1 MSCVAVCTSGK
12 SCRMS
17 VSSNVQGH
25 LPPGTLFVVATPIGN
40 LEDVSIR
47 AVRVLREVQ
56 VIACEDTRHT
66 RLLLQRYA
74 IATPL
79 VSYHE
84 HNERARTP
92 ELVRRLQAGESVA
105 LVSDAGTPLLSDPG
119 YTLIRQ
125 AISSEVPVVPVPG
138 PSAITAAL
146 SVAGLPTDRFVF
158 LGFLP
163 RKSAERRR
171 VLEAVQAIPWTL
183 VLFEAPTRVEA
194 TLKDLQ
200 VILGERPVALMRE
213 LTKRFEEVL
222 RGTPKE
228 VLAHAQGRRLR
239 GEVTVVV
246 GGGASPGATSVG
258 DPQEELKALLA
269 AGTPPTEAVRKVAK
283 AHGLPRRVVYDL
295 AVRLRAEHGRQ
306 RHP

>member
-1 MSCVAVCTSGK
+1 
-12 SCRMS
+12 MS
-17 VSSNVQGH
+17 VSSNVLGR
-25 LPPGTLFVVATPIGN
+25 LAPGTLFVVATPIGN
-40 LEDVSIR
+40 LDDLSFR
-47 AVRVLREVQ
+47 AIRVLREVK

-74 IATPL
+74 IATPM

-84 HNERARTP
+84 HNEKTRTP

-125 AISSEVPVVPVPG
+125 AIASGVPVVPVPG
-138 PSAITAAL
+138 PSAITTAL

-163 RKSAERRR
+163 RKSAERHR
-171 VLEAVQAIPWTL
+171 VLEALQTIPWTL

-200 VILGERPVALMRE
+200 AILGERPVALLRE
-213 LTKRFEEVL
+213 LTKRFEEVH
-222 RGTPKE
+222 RGTLRE
-228 VLAHAQGRRLR
+228 VLAQVQRRPLR

-246 GGGASPGATSVG
+246 GGAARPAARSAS
-258 DPQEELKALLA
+258 DPREELKTLLA
-269 AGTPPTEAVRKVAK
+269 AGTPPTEAVRQVAK
-283 AHGLPRRVVYDL
+283 AHGLPRRAVYDL
-295 AVRLRAEHGRQ
+295 AVGLRGEHARQ

>member
-1 MSCVAVCTSGK
+1 
-12 SCRMS
+12 MS
-17 VSSNVQGH
+17 VSSNAQGR
-25 LPPGTLFVVATPIGN
+25 LAPGTLFVVATPIGN
-40 LEDVSIR
+40 LEDLSFR
-47 AVRVLREVQ
+47 AVRVLGEVK

-84 HNERARTP
+84 HNERSRTP
-92 ELVRRLQAGESVA
+92 ELVRRLQAGESIA
-105 LVSDAGTPLLSDPG
+105 LVSDAGTPLVSDPG
-119 YTLIRQ
+119 FTLVRQ
-125 AISSEVPVVPVPG
+125 AIASGVPVVPVPG
-138 PSAITAAL
+138 SSAITAAL

-171 VLEAVQAIPWTL
+171 VLHAVQAIPWTL

-200 VILGERPVALMRE
+200 AILGERPIALMRE

-222 RGTPKE
+222 RGASRE
-228 VLAHAQGRRLR
+228 VLAQAQGRRLR

-246 GGGASPGATSVG
+246 GGGSSPAATSAG
-258 DPQEELKALLA
+258 DPREELKALLA

-283 AHGLPRRVVYDL
+283 AHGLPRRAVYDL
-295 AVRLRAEHGRQ
+295 AVRLRAEHARR

>member
-1 MSCVAVCTSGK
+1 
-12 SCRMS
+12 MS
-17 VSSNVQGH
+17 VSSHAQRR
-25 LPPGTLFVVATPIGN
+25 LAPGTLFIVATPIGN
-40 LEDVSIR
+40 LEDLSFR
-47 AVRVLREVQ
+47 AVRILGEVK

-84 HNERARTP
+84 HNERSRAP

-125 AISSEVPVVPVPG
+125 AIASGVPVVPVPG

-146 SVAGLPTDRFVF
+146 SAAGLPTDRFVF

-200 VILGERPVALMRE
+200 TVLGERPIALMRE

-228 VLAHAQGRRLR
+228 VLAQAQGRRLR
-239 GEVTVVV
+239 GEVTIVV
-246 GGGASPGATSVG
+246 GGGNSPAATSAG
-258 DPQEELKALLA
+258 DPQQELKALLA
-269 AGTPPTEAVRKVAK
+269 AGIPPTEAVRQVAK
-283 AHGLPRRVVYDL
+283 AHGLPRRTVYDL
-295 AVRLRAEHGRQ
+295 AVRLRAEHVRQ
-306 RHP
+306 HRT

>member
-1 MSCVAVCTSGK
+1 
-12 SCRMS
+12 MS
-17 VSSNVQGH
+17 VSSNAQGR
-25 LPPGTLFVVATPIGN
+25 LAPGALFVVATPIGN
-40 LEDVSIR
+40 LEDLSFR
-47 AVRVLREVQ
+47 AVRVLREVK

-66 RLLLQRYA
+66 RLLLQRHA
-74 IATPL
+74 IVTPL

-84 HNERARTP
+84 HNERSRAP
-92 ELVRRLQAGESVA
+92 ELVRRLRAGESVA

-119 YTLIRQ
+119 YTLIRE
-125 AISSEVPVVPVPG
+125 AISSGVPVVPIPG

-171 VLEAVQAIPWTL
+171 VLEAVQGIPWTL

-194 TLKDLQ
+194 TLTELQ
-200 VILGERPVALMRE
+200 AILGDRPIALMRE

-222 RGTPKE
+222 RGTPRE
-228 VLAHAQGRRLR
+228 VLAQAQGRRLR

-246 GGGASPGATSVG
+246 GGASPAATSAG
-258 DPQEELKALLA
+258 DPQKELKALLA
-269 AGTPPTEAVRKVAK
+269 AGTPPTEAVRLVAQ
-283 AHGLPRRVVYDL
+283 AHGIPRRAVYDL
-295 AVRLRAEHGRQ
+295 AVRLKTEHARR

>member
-1 MSCVAVCTSGK
+1 
-12 SCRMS
+12 
-17 VSSNVQGH
+17 VSSNAQGR

-40 LEDVSIR
+40 LEDMSFR
-47 AVRVLREVQ
+47 AVRVLGEVN

-66 RLLLQRYA
+66 RRLLQRYA

-84 HNERARTP
+84 HNERVRTP

-125 AISSEVPVVPVPG
+125 AIASGVPVVPVPG

-146 SVAGLPTDRFVF
+146 SAAGLPTDRFVF

-171 VLEAVQAIPWTL
+171 VLEAVHAIPWTL
-183 VLFEAPTRVEA
+183 VLFEAPTRVAA

-200 VILGERPVALMRE
+200 ATLGERPIALMRE
-213 LTKRFEEVL
+213 ITKRFEEVL
-222 RGTPKE
+222 RGTPQE
-228 VLAHAQGRRLR
+228 VLAQTQGRRLR

-246 GGGASPGATSVG
+246 GGGATPPAAPLG
-258 DPQEELKALLA
+258 DPQEELKTLLE
-269 AGTPPTEAVRKVAK
+269 AGIAPTEAVRQVAK
-283 AHGLPRRVVYDL
+283 AHGLPRRTLYDL
-295 AVRLRAEHGRQ
+295 AVRLRAEHARG

>member
-1 MSCVAVCTSGK
+1 
-12 SCRMS
+12 MS
-17 VSSNVQGH
+17 VSANAQGR
-25 LPPGTLFVVATPIGN
+25 LAPGTLFVVATPIGN
-40 LEDVSIR
+40 LEDLSLR
-47 AVRVLREVQ
+47 AVRVLREAK

-79 VSYHE
+79 LSYHE
-84 HNERARTP
+84 HNERTRTP

-119 YTLIRQ
+119 YTLIRE
-125 AISSEVPVVPVPG
+125 AIESGVPVVPIPG

-171 VLEAVQAIPWTL
+171 VLEAVHGIPWTL

-194 TLKDLQ
+194 TLKELEA
-200 VILGERPVALMRE
+200 ILGERPIALMRE

-222 RGTPKE
+222 RGTPRE
-228 VLAHAQGRRLR
+228 VLAQAQGRRLR

-246 GGGASPGATSVG
+246 GGGASPAAPSAG
-258 DPQEELKALLA
+258 DPQKELKALLA
-269 AGTPPTEAVRKVAK
+269 AGTPPTEAVRLVAK
-283 AHGLPRRVVYDL
+283 AHGIPRRAIYDL
-295 AVRLRAEHGRQ
+295 AVRLKTEHARP
-306 RHP
+306 RRP

>member
-1 MSCVAVCTSGK
+1 MSI
-12 SCRMS
+12 
-17 VSSNVQGH
+17 SSNALGR
-25 LPPGTLFVVATPIGN
+25 LAPGPLFVVATPIGN
-40 LEDVSIR
+40 LEDLSFR
-47 AVRVLREVQ
+47 AVRVLREVK

-66 RLLLQRYA
+66 RLLLQRHG

-84 HNERARTP
+84 HNERSRTT
-92 ELVRRLQAGESVA
+92 ELVRRLLLGESVA

-119 YTLIRQ
+119 YTLIRE
-125 AISSEVPVVPVPG
+125 AIASGVPVVPIPG

-146 SVAGLPTDRFVF
+146 SAAGLPTDRFVF

-183 VLFEAPTRVEA
+183 VLFEAPTRAEA

-200 VILGERPVALMRE
+200 AVLGERPIALMRE
-213 LTKRFEEVL
+213 LTKRFEEIL

-228 VLAHAQGRRLR
+228 VLAQAQGRRLR
-239 GEVTVVV
+239 GEVTIVV
-246 GGGASPGATSVG
+246 GGGSPAATSPG

-269 AGTPPTEAVRKVAK
+269 AGTLPTEAVRQVAK
-283 AHGLPRRVVYDL
+283 SHGLPRRVVYDL
-295 AVRLRAEHGRQ
+295 AVRLRAEHARG

>member
-1 MSCVAVCTSGK
+1 
-12 SCRMS
+12 
-17 VSSNVQGH
+17 
-25 LPPGTLFVVATPIGN
+25 
-40 LEDVSIR
+40 LEDLSFR
-47 AVRVLREVQ
+47 AVRVLGEVK

-66 RLLLQRYA
+66 RLLLQRHA
-74 IATPL
+74 IATSL

-84 HNERARTP
+84 HNEQARTP

-125 AISSEVPVVPVPG
+125 AIASGVPVVPVPG

-163 RKSAERRR
+163 RKSAERRK
-171 VLEAVQAIPWTL
+171 VLKALQAIPWTL

-200 VILGERPVALMRE
+200 AILGERPIALMRE

-222 RGTPKE
+222 RGTPRE
-228 VLAHAQGRRLR
+228 ILAQAQGRRLR
-239 GEVTVVV
+239 GEVTMVV
-246 GGGASPGATSVG
+246 GGGNSPAATSAG
-258 DPQEELKALLA
+258 DPQEELKTLLA
-269 AGTPPTEAVRKVAK
+269 AGTPPTEAVRQVAK
-283 AHGLPRRVVYDL
+283 AHGLPRRAVYDL
-295 AVRLRAEHGRQ
+295 AVRLRGEHARQ

>member
-1 MSCVAVCTSGK
+1 MSA
-12 SCRMS
+12 
-17 VSSNVQGH
+17 SSHEQGR
-25 LPPGTLFVVATPIGN
+25 LASGTLFVVATPIGN
-40 LEDVSIR
+40 LEDLSFR
-47 AVRVLREVQ
+47 AVRVLREVK

-119 YTLIRQ
+119 FTLIRE
-125 AISSEVPVVPVPG
+125 AIAAGVPVVPIPG
-138 PSAITAAL
+138 PSAITVAL
-146 SVAGLPTDRFVF
+146 SAAGLPTDRFVF

-163 RKSAERRR
+163 RRSAERRR
-171 VLEAVQAIPWTL
+171 VLEAVQTIPWTL

-200 VILGERPVALMRE
+200 AILGERPVAVLRE
-213 LTKRFEEVL
+213 LTKRFEEIL
-222 RGTPKE
+222 RGTLTE
-228 VLAHAQGRRLR
+228 VIAQAQGRRLR

-246 GGGASPGATSVG
+246 GGGDRPAATSAS
-258 DPQEELKALLA
+258 DPREELKALLA
-269 AGTPPTEAVRKVAK
+269 TGTPPTEAVRKVAK
-283 AHGLPRRVVYDL
+283 AHGLPRRAVYDL
-295 AVRLRAEHGRQ
+295 AVRLRGERARQ

>member
-1 MSCVAVCTSGK
+1 
-12 SCRMS
+12 
-17 VSSNVQGH
+17 VSSNAQGR

-40 LEDVSIR
+40 LEDMSFR
-47 AVRVLREVQ
+47 AVRVLGEVN

-66 RLLLQRYA
+66 RRLLQRYA

-84 HNERARTP
+84 HNERVRTP

-125 AISSEVPVVPVPG
+125 AIASGVPVVPVPG

-146 SVAGLPTDRFVF
+146 SAAGLPTDRFVF

-171 VLEAVQAIPWTL
+171 VLEAVHAIPWTL
-183 VLFEAPTRVEA
+183 VLFEAPTRVAA

-200 VILGERPVALMRE
+200 ATLGERPIALMRE
-213 LTKRFEEVL
+213 ITKRFEEVL
-222 RGTPKE
+222 RGTPQE
-228 VLAHAQGRRLR
+228 VLAQTQGRRWR

-246 GGGASPGATSVG
+246 GGGATPLAAPLG
-258 DPQEELKALLA
+258 DPQEELKTLLE
-269 AGTPPTEAVRKVAK
+269 AGIAPTEAVRQVAK
-283 AHGLPRRVVYDL
+283 AHGLPRRTLYDL
-295 AVRLRAEHGRQ
+295 AVRLRAEHARG

>member
-1 MSCVAVCTSGK
+1 
-12 SCRMS
+12 MS

-25 LPPGTLFVVATPIGN
+25 LAPGTLFVVATPIGN
-40 LEDVSIR
+40 LEDLSSR
-47 AVRVLREVQ
+47 AVRLLREVN

-66 RLLLQRYA
+66 RLLLHRHA

-84 HNERARTP
+84 HNEKTRTP

-119 YTLIRQ
+119 YTLVRQ
-125 AISSEVPVVPVPG
+125 AIASGVAVVPIPG

-163 RKSAERRR
+163 RKSAERRK
-171 VLEAVQAIPWTL
+171 VLETVQTIPWTL
-183 VLFEAPTRVEA
+183 VLFEAPPRVEA

-200 VILGERPVALMRE
+200 AILGERPIALLRE

-222 RGTPKE
+222 RGTPTE
-228 VLAHAQGRRLR
+228 VLAQVQRRPQR

-246 GGGASPGATSVG
+246 GGVDRPAVRSAG
-258 DPQEELKALLA
+258 DPREELKALLA
-269 AGTPPTEAVRKVAK
+269 AGTPPTEAVRQVAK
-283 AHGLPRRVVYDL
+283 AHALPRRAVYDL
-295 AVRLRAEHGRQ
+295 AVRMKGERSRQ

>member
-1 MSCVAVCTSGK
+1 MS
-12 SCRMS
+12 
-17 VSSNVQGH
+17 
-25 LPPGTLFVVATPIGN
+25 F
-40 LEDVSIR
+40 R
-47 AVRVLREVQ
+47 AVRVLGDVK

-74 IATPL
+74 IVTPL

-84 HNERARTP
+84 HNERVRTP

-125 AISSEVPVVPVPG
+125 AIASGVPVVPVPG
-138 PSAITAAL
+138 PSAITAVL
-146 SVAGLPTDRFVF
+146 SAAGLPTDRFVF

-171 VLEAVQAIPWTL
+171 VLEAVHAIPWTL
-183 VLFEAPTRVEA
+183 VLFEAPTRVAA

-200 VILGERPVALMRE
+200 AILGERPIALMRE
-213 LTKRFEEVL
+213 ITKRFEEVL

-228 VLAHAQGRRLR
+228 VLAQAQGRRLR
-239 GEVTVVV
+239 GEVTLVV
-246 GGGASPGATSVG
+246 GGDATPPAAPLG
-258 DPQEELKALLA
+258 DPQEELKTLLE
-269 AGTPPTEAVRKVAK
+269 AGIAPTVAVRQVAK
-283 AHGLPRRVVYDL
+283 AHGLPRRTVYDL
-295 AVRLRAEHGRQ
+295 AVRLRAEHARG

>member
-1 MSCVAVCTSGK
+1 
-12 SCRMS
+12 MS
-17 VSSNVQGH
+17 VSSNAQGR
-25 LPPGTLFVVATPIGN
+25 LAPGALFVVATPIGN
-40 LEDVSIR
+40 LEDLSFR
-47 AVRVLREVQ
+47 AVRVLREVK

-66 RLLLQRYA
+66 RLLLQRHA
-74 IATPL
+74 IVTPL

-84 HNERARTP
+84 HNERSRTP
-92 ELVRRLQAGESVA
+92 ELVRRLRAGESVA

-119 YTLIRQ
+119 YTLIRE
-125 AISSEVPVVPVPG
+125 AISSGVPVVPIPG

-171 VLEAVQAIPWTL
+171 VLEAVQGIPWTL

-194 TLKDLQ
+194 TLTELQ
-200 VILGERPVALMRE
+200 AILGDRPIALMRE

-222 RGTPKE
+222 RGTPRE
-228 VLAHAQGRRLR
+228 VLAQAQGRRLR

-246 GGGASPGATSVG
+246 GGASPAATSAG
-258 DPQEELKALLA
+258 DPQKELKALLA
-269 AGTPPTEAVRKVAK
+269 AGTPPTEAVRLVAQ
-283 AHGLPRRVVYDL
+283 AHGIPRRAVYDL
-295 AVRLRAEHGRQ
+295 AVRLKTEHARR

>member
-1 MSCVAVCTSGK
+1 
-12 SCRMS
+12 MS
-17 VSSNVQGH
+17 VSSNAQGH
-25 LPPGTLFVVATPIGN
+25 LAGGTLFVVATPIGN
-40 LEDVSIR
+40 LEDLSFR
-47 AVRVLREVQ
+47 AVRVLREVK

-84 HNERARTP
+84 HNESSRAP
-92 ELVRRLQAGESVA
+92 ELVRRLKAGESIA
-105 LVSDAGTPLLSDPG
+105 LVTDAGTPLLSDPG

-125 AISSEVPVVPVPG
+125 AIASGVPVVPVPG
-138 PSAITAAL
+138 SSAITAAL
-146 SVAGLPTDRFVF
+146 SVAGFPTDRFVF

-171 VLEAVQAIPWTL
+171 VLEAAQAIPWTL

-200 VILGERPVALMRE
+200 AILGERPIALMRE

-222 RGTPKE
+222 RGTPRE
-228 VLAHAQGRRLR
+228 VLAQAQGRQLR

-246 GGGASPGATSVG
+246 GGGPGPATTAAG
-258 DPQEELKALLA
+258 DPTEELKALLED
-269 AGTPPTEAVRKVAK
+269 GTPPTEAVRQVAK
-283 AHGLPRRVVYDL
+283 AHGLPRRVVYNL
-295 AVRLRAEHGRQ
+295 AVRLRGEHARR

>member
-1 MSCVAVCTSGK
+1 MSISAKALG
-12 SCRMS
+12 R
-17 VSSNVQGH
+17 
-25 LPPGTLFVVATPIGN
+25 LAPGPLFVVATPIGN
-40 LEDVSIR
+40 LEDLSFR
-47 AVRVLREVQ
+47 AVRVLREVK

-66 RLLLQRYA
+66 RLLLQRHG

-84 HNERARTP
+84 HNERSRTT
-92 ELVRRLQAGESVA
+92 ELVRRLLLGESVA

-119 YTLIRQ
+119 YTLIRE
-125 AISSEVPVVPVPG
+125 AIASGVPVVPIPG

-146 SVAGLPTDRFVF
+146 SAAGLPTDRFVF

-183 VLFEAPTRVEA
+183 VLFEAPTRAEA

-200 VILGERPVALMRE
+200 AVLGERPIALMRE
-213 LTKRFEEVL
+213 LTKRFEEIL

-228 VLAHAQGRRLR
+228 VLAQTQGRRLR
-239 GEVTVVV
+239 GEVTIVV
-246 GGGASPGATSVG
+246 GAGSPAATSAG
-258 DPQEELKALLA
+258 DPEEELKVLLA
-269 AGTPPTEAVRKVAK
+269 AGTLPTEAVRQVAK
-283 AHGLPRRVVYDL
+283 SHGLPRRVVYDL
-295 AVRLRAEHGRQ
+295 AVRLRAEHARQ
-306 RHP
+306 RRA

>member
-1 MSCVAVCTSGK
+1 MSI
-12 SCRMS
+12 
-17 VSSNVQGH
+17 SSNALGR
-25 LPPGTLFVVATPIGN
+25 LAPGPLFVVATPIGN
-40 LEDVSIR
+40 LEDLSFR
-47 AVRVLREVQ
+47 AVRVLREVK

-66 RLLLQRYA
+66 RLLLQRHG

-84 HNERARTP
+84 HNERSRTT
-92 ELVRRLQAGESVA
+92 ELVRRLLLGESVA

-119 YTLIRQ
+119 YTLIRE
-125 AISSEVPVVPVPG
+125 AIASGVPVVPIPG

-146 SVAGLPTDRFVF
+146 SAAGLPTDRFVF

-183 VLFEAPTRVEA
+183 VLFEAPTRAEA

-200 VILGERPVALMRE
+200 AVLGERPIALMRE
-213 LTKRFEEVL
+213 LTKRFEEIL

-228 VLAHAQGRRLR
+228 VLAQAQGRRLR
-239 GEVTVVV
+239 GEVTIVV
-246 GGGASPGATSVG
+246 GGGSPPATSPG

-269 AGTPPTEAVRKVAK
+269 AGTLPTEAVRQVAK
-283 AHGLPRRVVYDL
+283 SHGLPRRVVYDL
-295 AVRLRAEHGRQ
+295 AVRLRAEHARQ
-306 RHP
+306 RRA

>member
-1 MSCVAVCTSGK
+1 
-12 SCRMS
+12 MS
-17 VSSNVQGH
+17 VSSNAQGH
-25 LPPGTLFVVATPIGN
+25 LAPGTLFVVATPIGN
-40 LEDVSIR
+40 LEDLSFR
-47 AVRVLREVQ
+47 AVRVLGEVK

-66 RLLLQRYA
+66 RLLLHRYA

-84 HNERARTP
+84 HNERSRAP
-92 ELVRRLQAGESVA
+92 ELVRRLKVGESIA
-105 LVSDAGTPLLSDPG
+105 LVTDAGTPLLSDPG

-125 AISSEVPVVPVPG
+125 AIASGIPVVPVPG
-138 PSAITAAL
+138 SSAITAAL

-171 VLEAVQAIPWTL
+171 VLEAAQAIPWTL

-200 VILGERPVALMRE
+200 AILGERPIALMRE

-222 RGTPKE
+222 RGTPRE
-228 VLAHAQGRRLR
+228 VLAQAQGRQLR

-246 GGGASPGATSVG
+246 GGGPGPTTTTVG
-258 DPQEELKALLA
+258 DPTEELKALLED
-269 AGTPPTEAVRKVAK
+269 GTLPTEAVRQVAK

-295 AVRLRAEHGRQ
+295 AVRLRGEHARQ

>member
-1 MSCVAVCTSGK
+1 MSI
-12 SCRMS
+12 
-17 VSSNVQGH
+17 SSNALGRLV
-25 LPPGTLFVVATPIGN
+25 PGTLFVVATPIGN
-40 LEDVSIR
+40 LEDLSFR
-47 AVRVLREVQ
+47 AVRVLREVK

-66 RLLLQRYA
+66 RLLLQRHA

-84 HNERARTP
+84 HNERSRTT
-92 ELVRRLQAGESVA
+92 ELVRRLLLGESVA

-125 AISSEVPVVPVPG
+125 AIASGVPVVPIPG

-146 SVAGLPTDRFVF
+146 SAAGLPTDRFVF

-183 VLFEAPTRVEA
+183 VLFEAPTRAEA

-200 VILGERPVALMRE
+200 AVLGERPIALMRE
-213 LTKRFEEVL
+213 LTKRYEEIL

-228 VLAHAQGRRLR
+228 VLAQAQGRRLR
-239 GEVTVVV
+239 GEVTIVV
-246 GGGASPGATSVG
+246 GGGSPAATSAG

-269 AGTPPTEAVRKVAK
+269 AGTLPTEAVRQVAK
-283 AHGLPRRVVYDL
+283 SHGLPRRVVYDL
-295 AVRLRAEHGRQ
+295 AVRLRAEHARQ
-306 RHP
+306 RRA

>member
-1 MSCVAVCTSGK
+1 MSG
-12 SCRMS
+12 
-17 VSSNVQGH
+17 SSNVQGG

-40 LEDVSIR
+40 LEDLSFR
-47 AVRVLREVQ
+47 AVRVLGEVK

-66 RLLLQRYA
+66 RLLLQRHA
-74 IATPL
+74 IATSL

-84 HNERARTP
+84 HNEQARTP
-92 ELVRRLQAGESVA
+92 DLVRRLQAGESVA

-125 AISSEVPVVPVPG
+125 AIASGVPVVPVPG

-163 RKSAERRR
+163 RKSAERRK
-171 VLEAVQAIPWTL
+171 VLKALQAIPWTL

-200 VILGERPVALMRE
+200 AILGERPIALMRE

-222 RGTPKE
+222 RGTPRE
-228 VLAHAQGRRLR
+228 ILAQAQGRRLR
-239 GEVTVVV
+239 GEVTMVV
-246 GGGASPGATSVG
+246 GGGNSPAATSAG
-258 DPQEELKALLA
+258 DPQEELKTLLA
-269 AGTPPTEAVRKVAK
+269 AGTPPTEAVRQVAK
-283 AHGLPRRVVYDL
+283 AHGLPRRAVYDL
-295 AVRLRAEHGRQ
+295 AVRLRGEHARQ

>member
-1 MSCVAVCTSGK
+1 VK
-12 SCRMS
+12 
-17 VSSNVQGH
+17 
-25 LPPGTLFVVATPIGN
+25 
-40 LEDVSIR
+40 
-47 AVRVLREVQ
+47 

-74 IATPL
+74 IATPM

-84 HNERARTP
+84 HNERTRTP

-105 LVSDAGTPLLSDPG
+105 LASDAGTPLLSDPG
-119 YTLIRQ
+119 YTLIGQ
-125 AISSEVPVVPVPG
+125 AIASGVPVVPVPG

-171 VLEAVQAIPWTL
+171 VLEAVQTIPWTL

-200 VILGERPVALMRE
+200 AVLGERPIALMRE

-222 RGTPKE
+222 RGTPRE
-228 VLAHAQGRRLR
+228 VLAQAQRRRLR

-246 GGGASPGATSVG
+246 GGGASPVAASEG
-258 DPQEELKALLA
+258 DLEEELKTLLV
-269 AGTPPTEAVRKVAK
+269 AGTPPTEAVRQVAK
-283 AHGLPRRVVYDL
+283 AHRLPRRVVYAL
-295 AVRLRAEHGRQ
+295 AVRLKGEHARQ

>member
-1 MSCVAVCTSGK
+1 
-12 SCRMS
+12 MS
-17 VSSNVQGH
+17 VSSNAQGR
-25 LPPGTLFVVATPIGN
+25 LAPGTLFVVATPIGN

-66 RLLLQRYA
+66 RLLLHRYA

-119 YTLIRQ
+119 YTLTRQ
-125 AISSEVPVVPVPG
+125 AIASGVPVVPVPG

-171 VLEAVQAIPWTL
+171 VLKDLPAIPWTL

-200 VILGERPVALMRE
+200 AILGERPIALMRE

-246 GGGASPGATSVG
+246 GGGASPAATSVG

-283 AHGLPRRVVYDL
+283 AHGLPRRAVYDL
-295 AVRLRAEHGRQ
+295 AVRLRAEHARQ

>member
-1 MSCVAVCTSGK
+1 
-12 SCRMS
+12 MS
-17 VSSNVQGH
+17 VSSTAPRP
-25 LPPGTLFVVATPIGN
+25 LTGTLFVVATPIGN
-40 LEDVSIR
+40 LEDLSFR
-47 AVRVLREVQ
+47 AVRVLREVT

-66 RLLLQRYA
+66 RLLLQRHA

-84 HNERARTP
+84 HNERSRTP
-92 ELVRRLQAGESVA
+92 ELVRRLQAGESIA

-119 YTLIRQ
+119 YTLIGE
-125 AISSEVPVVPVPG
+125 AIASGVPVVPVPG
-138 PSAITAAL
+138 PSAMTAAL

-163 RKSAERRR
+163 RKSTERRR

-183 VLFEAPTRVEA
+183 VLFEAPTRVEG

-200 VILGERPVALMRE
+200 AVLGERPIALLRE

-222 RGTPKE
+222 RGTPRE
-228 VLAHAQGRRLR
+228 ILAQAQGRRLR
-239 GEVTVVV
+239 GEVTLVV
-246 GGGASPGATSVG
+246 GGGASPAAVSAG
-258 DPQEELKALLA
+258 DPRKELKALLA
-269 AGTPPTEAVRKVAK
+269 AGTPPTEAVRQVAK
-283 AHGLPRRVVYDL
+283 AHALPRRTVYHLVVG
-295 AVRLRAEHGRQ
+295 LRAEHGRQ

>member
-1 MSCVAVCTSGK
+1 
-12 SCRMS
+12 
-17 VSSNVQGH
+17 
-25 LPPGTLFVVATPIGN
+25 
-40 LEDVSIR
+40 LEDLSFR
-47 AVRVLREVQ
+47 AVRVLREVK

-66 RLLLQRYA
+66 RLLLQRHG

-84 HNERARTP
+84 HNERSRTT
-92 ELVRRLQAGESVA
+92 ELVRRLLLGESVA

-119 YTLIRQ
+119 YTLIRE
-125 AISSEVPVVPVPG
+125 AIASGVPVVPIPG

-146 SVAGLPTDRFVF
+146 SAAGLPTDRFVF

-183 VLFEAPTRVEA
+183 VLFEAPTRAEA

-200 VILGERPVALMRE
+200 AVLGERPIALMRE
-213 LTKRFEEVL
+213 LTKRFEEIL

-228 VLAHAQGRRLR
+228 VLAQAQGRRLR
-239 GEVTVVV
+239 GEVTIVV
-246 GGGASPGATSVG
+246 GGGSPAATSPG

-269 AGTPPTEAVRKVAK
+269 AGTLPTEAVRQVAK
-283 AHGLPRRVVYDL
+283 SHGLPRRVVYDL
-295 AVRLRAEHGRQ
+295 AVHLRAEHAR
-306 RHP
+306 RRRA

>member
-1 MSCVAVCTSGK
+1 
-12 SCRMS
+12 MS
-17 VSSNVQGH
+17 VSSTAQGP
-25 LPPGTLFVVATPIGN
+25 LAGTLFVVATPIGN
-40 LEDVSIR
+40 LEDLSFR
-47 AVRVLREVQ
+47 AVRVLREVT

-84 HNERARTP
+84 HNERSRTP
-92 ELVRRLQAGESVA
+92 ELVRRLQVGESIA

-125 AISSEVPVVPVPG
+125 AIASGVPVVPIPG

-146 SVAGLPTDRFVF
+146 SVAGLPPDRFVF

-171 VLEAVQAIPWTL
+171 VLEVVRAIPWTL

-200 VILGERPVALMRE
+200 AVLGERPIALMRE

-222 RGTPKE
+222 RGTPRE
-228 VLAHAQGRRLR
+228 VLAQAQGCQLR

-246 GGGASPGATSVG
+246 GGAASPAATAVG
-258 DPQEELKALLA
+258 DPREELKALLS

-283 AHGLPRRVVYDL
+283 AHGLPRRAVYDL
-295 AVRLRAEHGRQ
+295 AVRLRAEHARQ

>member
-1 MSCVAVCTSGK
+1 
-12 SCRMS
+12 MS
-17 VSSNVQGH
+17 VSSNTQGR
-25 LPPGTLFVVATPIGN
+25 LPPGIFFVVATPIGK
-40 LEDVSIR
+40 LEAMSFR
-47 AVRVLREVQ
+47 AVRVLGEVK

-84 HNERARTP
+84 HNERVRTP

-125 AISSEVPVVPVPG
+125 AIASGVPVVPVPG

-146 SVAGLPTDRFVF
+146 SVAGLPTERFVF

-163 RKSAERRR
+163 RKSAERRK
-171 VLEAVQAIPWTL
+171 VLKALQAIPWTL
-183 VLFEAPTRVEA
+183 VFFEAPTRVEA

-200 VILGERPVALMRE
+200 AILGERPIALMRE

-222 RGTPKE
+222 RGTPRE
-228 VLAHAQGRRLR
+228 ILAQAQGRRLR
-239 GEVTVVV
+239 GEVTLVV
-246 GGGASPGATSVG
+246 GGGNSPAATSAG
-258 DPQEELKALLA
+258 DPQEELKTLLA
-269 AGTPPTEAVRKVAK
+269 AGTPPTEAVRQVAK
-283 AHGLPRRVVYDL
+283 AHGLPRRAVYDL
-295 AVRLRAEHGRQ
+295 AVDRKSTRLNSS
-306 RHP
+306 HPSIS

>member
-1 MSCVAVCTSGK
+1 MSA
-12 SCRMS
+12 
-17 VSSNVQGH
+17 SSHEQGR
-25 LPPGTLFVVATPIGN
+25 LASGTLFVVATPIGN
-40 LEDVSIR
+40 LEDLSFR
-47 AVRVLREVQ
+47 AVRVLREVK

-92 ELVRRLQAGESVA
+92 ELVRRLQTGESIA

-119 YTLIRQ
+119 YTLIRK
-125 AISSEVPVVPVPG
+125 AIASGMPVVPIPG
-138 PSAITAAL
+138 PSAIAAAL

-171 VLEAVQAIPWTL
+171 VLEALQAIPWTL
-183 VLFEAPTRVEA
+183 VLFEAPTRVEG

-200 VILGERPVALMRE
+200 AVLGERPIALLRE

-222 RGTPKE
+222 RGTPRE
-228 VLAHAQGRRLR
+228 ILAEAERRRLR
-239 GEVTVVV
+239 GEVTLVV
-246 GGGASPGATSVG
+246 GAGASPAAASAG
-258 DPQEELKALLA
+258 DPRKELKALLA
-269 AGTPPTEAVRKVAK
+269 AGTPPTEAVRQVAK
-283 AHGLPRRVVYDL
+283 VHGLPRQAVYDL
-295 AVRLRAEHGRQ
+295 AVRLRAEHGRR